1 MTESKSFRGKK
12 SDLLTNP
19 TFIVST
25 ILGTVFLILLMGG
38 IGFLFGLAVSLILW
52 AKGSLQ
58 KNFSY
63 RRIVDFRKCMA
74 EGFLSKIT

>member
-38 IGFLFGLAVSLILW
+38 IGFLFGLAVSLIL
-52 AKGSLQ
+52 
-58 KNFSY
+58 
-63 RRIVDFRKCMA
+63 
-74 EGFLSKIT
+74 